1 MSKDDNDEVLAM
13 ARAFHESIKD
23 AEELYQA
30 LKAENARLREAAG
43 RALAYIQET
52 RSAVDYASGDLADTY
67 YGYVAVERQ
76 LLGAIGDRPVKT
88 VTTGG
93 GK

>member
-1 MSKDDNDEVLAM
+1 MSKDDNEEVLAM

-30 LKAENARLREAAG
+30 LKAENERLREALDDLLDNCTEQAFG
-43 RALAYIQET
+43 HKQAVARAK
-52 RSAVDYASGDLADTY
+52 
-67 YGYVAVERQ
+67 Q
-76 LLGAIGDRPVKT
+76 LLSIEA

-93 GK
+93 EE